1 MTEAL
6 TTTTSST
13 DESSQLP
20 ETRDDKGRF
29 VAGVSGNPKG
39 RPKGKKNVITE
50 LKQDMEI
57 ALRENLSVE
66 DIKGVIQSM
75 LAEALNGNV
84 GAGKLILDKV
94 LSSAKE
100 SEDAKESGG
109 GLKIVIEHANID
121 AFQKEGNNIIEAIAE
136 EVKNEQGTESES

>member
-136 EVKNEQGTESES
+136 EVQNEQGTESES